1 MAYKKHPRHTTNQ
14 QFSKKTTVDG
24 SRIDTGLDEMV
35 DHFNQIPR
43 GDIKTRFTPQ
53 TFVMG
58 WSPQDPAAASGA
70 GMLAAVTSKFPWMKA
85 LNEDNDVASNSATPA
100 KTQNRQ
106 RMKGYAVPG
115 IFSDRREN
123 TTATSWLKNGMQY
136 IWTTSLH
143 FKNPVIIDSLYL
155 LMTVDGASAALKPY
169 DAEWLWPG
177 TLTTPDLPPGI
188 TAGDNA
194 KDLSLSLHVDHM
206 YKPEDRGLNAVE
218 IMKRDFQIPP
228 QAVRNLTSAPT
239 SDMTPAYPG
248 AEIAGHFSKIRVNS
262 PIPELSRVRLSV
274 NIPDYTASRF
284 GGASKYPWKTN
295 PWFRQCFHVAMVV
308 LEEIQ

>member
-58 WSPQDPAAASGA
+58 WSPQRSD
-70 GMLAAVTSKFPWMKA
+70 VTVLSKFPWMKA
-85 LNEDNDVASNSATPA
+85 LNEDNDLASNSATPA

-123 TTATSWLKNGMQY
+123 VTATSWLKNGMQY
-136 IWTTSLH
+136 LWTTSVH
-143 FKNPVIIDSLYL
+143 FKTPVIIDSIYL

-169 DAEWLWPG
+169 DAEWIWPG
-177 TLTTPDLPPGI
+177 TLAVADLPPGI
-188 TAGDNA
+188 SAGDNA
-194 KDLSLSLHVDHM
+194 RDLSMSLHVDHM

-218 IMKRDFQIPP
+218 IMKREQD
-228 QAVRNLTSAPT
+228 VRNLTSAPT
-239 SDMTPAYPG
+239 VDMTPAYPG
-248 AEIAGHFSKIRVNS
+248 AEIAGHYSKIRVNS

-274 NIPDYTASRF
+274 NIPDYTHSRF
-284 GGASKYPWKTN
+284 GGASKYPWKAS
-295 PWFRQCFHVAMVV
+295 PWVRQCFHLVMVV